1 MPETEDGGD
10 VGKIKPDERLM
21 LDSGNANPPLSV
33 RMQIETDLTKDEK
46 SELGTSRQAALLEAR
61 QADVTLLLGGTIG
74 KNLSY
79 YAVDVAARS
88 ATGGVEQMWI
98 GVNNLVG
105 PGIANVRYGLIPN
118 SDFDARPGH
127 RHDLGAGLSHSGVIN
142 STAGS
147 TSTFSDINVDAV
159 GLQVFG
165 RPGFGPITYMANA
178 DTHDR
183 AFTNSINF
191 GLLIRGDMGPFSA
204 SYHYEG
210 NNARKNTWD
219 GKDISRTS
227 HLISA
232 RAIIP
237 NFEASIA
244 YGIYN
249 QTDKSGAQDVKDDTN
264 AFVLEAIYFAEMFDV
279 QAQYGIR
286 DTKRD
291 PKVSLTNGNTDDAN
305 DQSQFLIK
313 VDFKPTDNSKIFLKF
328 VSNSLKTENLKNNDA
343 FTDDFTSIGVDW
355 AF

>member
-1 MPETEDGGD
+1 
-10 VGKIKPDERLM
+10 M
-21 LDSGNANPPLSV
+21 LDSGNANPPLSA
-33 RMQIETDLTKDEK
+33 RIRLETDLTKDEK
-46 SELGTSRQAALLEAR
+46 SENAGSRQAALLEAR
-61 QADVTLLLGGTIG
+61 QANVALYLGGTIG

-79 YAVDVAARS
+79 YVVDAAARNGGV
-88 ATGGVEQMWI
+88 ANGVEQMWI
-98 GVNNLVG
+98 SVNNLGG
-105 PGIANVRYGLIPN
+105 PGIVNVRYGLIPN
-118 SDFDARPGH
+118 ADFDARSGH
-127 RHDLGAGLSHSGVIN
+127 RHDLGAGLSHSGVISS
-142 STAGS
+142 STTAFNPDSG
-147 TSTFSDINVDAV
+147 TFSDVSTDAV
-159 GLQVFG
+159 GLQIYG

-328 VSNSLKTENLKNNDA
+328 VSNSLKSENLKSRDA